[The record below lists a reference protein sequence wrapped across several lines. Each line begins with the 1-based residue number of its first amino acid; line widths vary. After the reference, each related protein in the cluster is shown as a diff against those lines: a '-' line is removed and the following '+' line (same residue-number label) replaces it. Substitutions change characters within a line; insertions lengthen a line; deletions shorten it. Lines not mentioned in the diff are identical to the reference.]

1 MLKQALKTAQLDKI
15 GRIMDE
21 NKLLRHEME
30 MVKETYERL
39 VKRDELEETTKNF
52 DLFLK
57 IEEFRE
63 LENDIQDVVRQD
75 QLDCTNEKLSLID
88 RR

>member
-1 MLKQALKTAQLDKI
+1 
-15 GRIMDE
+15 MDE

-63 LENDIQDVVRQD
+63 LENDI
-75 QLDCTNEKLSLID
+75 
-88 RR
+88 